1 MLHEPDPMPTPF
13 TTQSPACE
21 AYFETRESTG
31 APLIKISDPDQIQA
45 ILHSK
50 HAVRPALMK
59 NIAGESMVW
68 IDGPD
73 WLIRRKMT
81 QGSFQLHNQGRQQE
95 GIDWVIAGLMDR
107 LDQASESGATCLLVD
122 EFLRMTTRFLYR
134 FAFDIALPADH
145 EKAPVVSAF
154 FAAIFELSY
163 SMLDMSGPLDI
174 AMHKR
179 LKQTITDMENEIDLI
194 IESKPAPGTLLHA
207 LRTGRDSGAIDDSQV
222 RDEVRGLFI
231 AGTETTSLTLAW
243 AFLLLG
249 AHPTWRERVEKEV
262 AAGGPT
268 PQLEAVLNETLRLFP
283 AVPFMTRMVEA
294 STDLGF
300 STFEQQTEFLLSI
313 YHTHRNAK
321 HWSDPHTFDPGRF
334 LGEQKRHRYAWL
346 PFGGGRHLCIG
357 HRVARMEA
365 LDAMRAIIRQFR
377 LHRADDLDTTAL
389 MGITLMPSHPI
400 AVTVERIASA

>member
-1 MLHEPDPMPTPF
+1 MPF

-21 AYFETRESTG
+21 AYFETRDSTG
-31 APLIKISDPDQIQA
+31 DPLVKIRDPDQVQA

-50 HAVRPALMK
+50 HAVRPALMR
-59 NIAGESMVW
+59 NIAGQSMVW

-81 QGSFQLHNQGRQQE
+81 QGSFQLHNEGRQRKA
-95 GIDWVIAGLMDR
+95 INWVISGLMNR
-107 LDQASESGATCLLVD
+107 LDQASRTGEPCFLVD

-179 LKQTITDMENEIDLI
+179 LKQTITNMESEIELI
-194 IESKPAPGTLLHA
+194 MQSDPAAGTLLHA
-207 LRTGRDSGAIDDSQV
+207 LRVGRESGEIDDSQV

-268 PQLEAVLNETLRLFP
+268 PELEAVLNETLRLFP
-283 AVPFMTRMVEA
+283 AVPFMTRMIEA
-294 STDLGF
+294 PTDLGF
-300 STFEQQTEFLLSI
+300 EKFDQRTEFLISV
-313 YHTHRNAK
+313 YHTHRNQA
-321 HWSDPHTFDPGRF
+321 HWRDPHTFDPSRF

-357 HRVARMEA
+357 QRVARMEA

-377 LHRADDLDTTAL
+377 LHRADDRDTTAL

-400 AVTVERIASA
+400 AVTVERIAPA